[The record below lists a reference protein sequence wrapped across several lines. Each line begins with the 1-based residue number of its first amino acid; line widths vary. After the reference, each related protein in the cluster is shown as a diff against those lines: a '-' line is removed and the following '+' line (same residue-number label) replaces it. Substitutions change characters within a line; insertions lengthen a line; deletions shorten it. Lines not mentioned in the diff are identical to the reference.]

1 MLRLNYLI
9 LSLIT
14 YLFFF
19 QTSYAQLGADKIFLE
34 LTYNNSFW
42 QTQSTSGNAA
52 YDNNP
57 IRRRN
62 SLLGFKV
69 KNGPV
74 YSTGV
79 NDAMLTANNIPF
91 ISGNFRSLPVQDIS
105 FWGVNSSN
113 IQNPAPNGSFTF
125 FAFPAD
131 SDNSPGTAINS
142 YFTFPNYKISVPLSM
157 GTKGLD
163 IGTMVTNVPTNAELT
178 FEILTPEVQINGITD
193 NIPDIIITQEAQPY
207 TGTDIA
213 GNLDRLWF
221 TDANG
226 QRIGNII
233 TVQVN
238 SDTDYPKIGK
248 LFLDFFRLQQ
258 NTPAWEIN
266 TNRDARLFTVKLS
279 DFGINE
285 SNRRQLRFLKFD
297 FNGTS
302 DPGMIAYNEN
312 TFRFAPLNAFD
323 DTASTD
329 RQTPITINVLAND
342 QYDSTQFGSGKW
354 EFSIESP
361 PPAGQGTVEI
371 TNDRIIYTPEFS
383 NTSSPV
389 NFKYK
394 ICDDLGCD
402 IADVFVTIRN
412 ACTKPAN
419 NSLPADSGTSAGI
432 SNLSRVN
439 SNWPNQIPN
448 GHIALE
454 SVNKGMVITRTSSSN
469 ISSPVEGMIIYDT
482 TDRCMKLYNGT
493 VWNCIKVTC
502 KE

>member
-1 MLRLNYLI
+1 MYKLNYLFLFQFI
-9 LSLIT
+9 S
-14 YLFFF
+14 LFFI
-19 QTSYAQLGADKIFLE
+19 QTVNAQLGADRIYLQ

-42 QTQSTSGNAA
+42 QTRSTSGNPV
-52 YDNNP
+52 YENNT

-62 SLLGFKV
+62 SMLGFRV

-79 NDAMLTANNIPF
+79 NDAMLTANNIAF
-91 ISGNFRSLPVQDIS
+91 TSGNFRSLPVQDIS

-113 IQNPAPNGSFTF
+113 IQNPAPSNSFTF

-131 SDNSPGTAINS
+131 SDNSPSTAINS
-142 YFTFPNYKISVPLSM
+142 YFTFPDYKISIPLSM

-178 FEILTPEVQINGITD
+178 FEILTPEIQINAITD
-193 NIPDIIITQEAQPY
+193 NVPDIIITQEAQPY
-207 TGTDIA
+207 TGNDPSN
-213 GNLDRLWF
+213 NLDKLWF

-226 QRIGNII
+226 VRVGNVI

-248 LFLDFFRLQQ
+248 LFLDFFRLQP
-258 NTPAWEIN
+258 NTPSWEIN
-266 TNRDARLFTVKLS
+266 TSRDARLFTVKLS

-312 TFRFAPLNAFD
+312 TFRFVPLNAFD

-329 RQTPITINVLAND
+329 RQAPVTINVLAND
-342 QYDSTQFGSGKW
+342 QYDSTQVGGANWQF
-354 EFSIESP
+354 FIVNQ
-361 PPAGQGTVEI
+361 PPAGQGTAAIVNNQI
-371 TNDRIIYTPEFS
+371 VYTPAF
-383 NTSSPV
+383 NNISSPV
-389 NFKYK
+389 NFTYR

-402 IADVFVTIRN
+402 NATVRVTIRN
-412 ACTKPAN
+412 ACTKTPSN
-419 NSLPADSGTSAGI
+419 LTADAGTSVGI
-432 SNLSRVN
+432 SNLSQVN
-439 SNWPNQIPN
+439 TDWPNQIPN
-448 GHIALE
+448 GYIALE
-454 SVNKGMVITRTSSSN
+454 SLNKGMVITRTTSN
-469 ISSPVEGMIIYDT
+469 LIQSPVEGMVIYDT
-482 TDRCMKLYNGT
+482 TDRCIKLYNGT
-493 VWNCIKVTC
+493 IWKCINVTC